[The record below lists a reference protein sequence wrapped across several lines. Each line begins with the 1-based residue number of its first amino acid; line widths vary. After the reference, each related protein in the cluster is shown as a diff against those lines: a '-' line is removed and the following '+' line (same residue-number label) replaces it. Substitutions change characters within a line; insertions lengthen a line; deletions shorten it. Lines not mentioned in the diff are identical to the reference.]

1 MRWKIEFKTLV
12 KNEKQDCEF
21 MILNMQD
28 ENLNERECWKNV
40 ELIWKFLREIDSC
53 KKIFYDTK
61 LIVPNTKEFIGN
73 LEKFERIG

>member
-1 MRWKIEFKTLV
+1 M
-12 KNEKQDCEF
+12 
-21 MILNMQD
+21 
-28 ENLNERECWKNV
+28 
-40 ELIWKFLREIDSC
+40 REIDSC